1 MIKTVLIGFLILLI
15 TSCDEK
21 ITRGVMPH
29 NLIPKD
35 TMVLVLKD
43 LSILEAHAKLKD
55 PNVLSNYKTM
65 RKSGKIIL
73 DKFHLDTARFDQSMK
88 YYSARQKVMQ
98 GLFSQV
104 LDSVNREL
112 TEMQT
117 KK

>member
-1 MIKTVLIGFLILLI
+1 MIKAVFIGVLLCATI
-15 TSCDEK
+15 SCDEK
-21 ITRGVMPH
+21 ITRGTMPK

-73 DKFHLDTARFDQSMK
+73 EKFQLDTARFDQSMK

-112 TEMQT
+112 TEMQA
-117 KK
+117 KR